1 MPNANVISRMVGANT
16 PAQGGLVIPSLAFTT
31 NTEALFTV
39 QSGGAAILYPQPTG
53 QVLGATAAPSFG
65 SGFDGFPFKVRAAFK
80 VTTGGT
86 STVIISIY
94 ANQVGTT
101 ITSGNKVAT
110 ITSQSL
116 ATASTSGWLE
126 ARLIWDSIGLKLSGG
141 QQGAFGTTVVTGNA
155 ALTNTAISI
164 PALSNLNFSI
174 TGNMGTGSITST
186 MAVTEFVIEAV

>member
-1 MPNANVISRMVGANT
+1 MPNASTVSRMAGANA
-16 PAQGGLVIPSLAFTT
+16 PAQGSLVIPSLTLAS
-31 NTEALFTV
+31 NTETLFSV

-53 QVLGATAAPSFG
+53 QVVGASTAPSFG
-65 SGFDGFPFKVRAAFK
+65 SGYDGFPFKLRAAFK

-86 STVIISIY
+86 STAIISIY

-116 ATASTSGWLE
+116 ATASASGWLE
-126 ARLIWDSIGLKLSGG
+126 ATLIWDSVGLKLSGG
-141 QQGAFGTTVVTGNA
+141 QQGSFGTTVVTGNA

-164 PALSNLNFSI
+164 PALTNLNFSI
-174 TGNMGTGSITST
+174 TANLGSNVSGSIFTI
-186 MAVTEFVIEAV
+186 TEFVIDEV